1 MRHGRLITTAI
12 AAVAAMAIGPA
23 GALAAPA
30 TFTDD
35 DFAGGT
41 GANTVVSS
49 GAVQLARGT
58 VTEPFDGTS
67 SSLPTGWTAT
77 PWAMGGT
84 ATLVGGTLEISG
96 ARVNSARTFST
107 APGTQV
113 LQFEARFAGTV
124 GQHVGFGD
132 VSTGPF
138 AIISTSCPATPGG
151 DHLCARTLGPGG
163 SSENEIAGFVAGA
176 LHTYRIEWSAGSVKY
191 YVDDILAFTQN
202 VAVPSPQPVVM
213 SDFDIDTATLRIDS
227 LSQNLFL
234 TPGSLVSRVFDA
246 GSVYGT
252 WGAMTAQ
259 STVPTGTGLI
269 LETRSSNDASSWSDF
284 QPLGPG
290 GAIQSPVAR
299 YIQYRATLTAADNS
313 LTPSLDSVTMGYEV
327 KPPATGGGSSGGTG
341 GTGGTGGSGT
351 SGGGNSA
358 TDKTAPKVT
367 FAAKSLRA
375 SKKGTVSFTVGCP
388 ATESSCTV
396 KVTLKNGRKSVASKT
411 VTVKGGKTKTVT
423 LTLSSAAKKLLAKR
437 HSLKVSSV
445 VTATDAAGNH
455 RTTTK
460 KFTLRRAG

>member
-1 MRHGRLITTAI
+1 LITTAI

-30 TFTDD
+30 SFTDD

-49 GAVQLARGT
+49 GAVQLTRGT

-67 SSLPTGWTAT
+67 GTLPTGWTASQYAPT
-77 PWAMGGT
+77 GSA
-84 ATLVGGTLEISG
+84 ALVNGTLEIDGDLVSSG
-96 ARVNSARTFST
+96 ARTFST
-107 APGTQV
+107 AQGTQV
-113 LQFEARFAGTV
+113 LQFEARFAGEAN
-124 GQHVGFGD
+124 QHVGFGD
-132 VSTGPF
+132 LNTGPF
-138 AIISTSCPATPGG
+138 AIFSTGG
-151 DHLCARTLGPGG
+151 GNNQLYARTLTTAGG
-163 SSENEIAGFVAGA
+163 SELTPIQMSVERPGFDPTV
-176 LHTYRIEWSAGSVKY
+176 LHTYRIEWSPTTVTY
-191 YVDDILAFTQN
+191 FVDGTQVGTPQN
-202 VAVPSPQPVVM
+202 AVIASGQPVVM
-213 SDFDIDTATLRIDS
+213 SDAAVTAATLRIDS

-234 TPGSLVSRVFDA
+234 TPGSFVSRVFDA
-246 GSVYGT
+246 GSIYGT
-252 WGAMTAQ
+252 WGTMTAQ

-299 YIQYRATLTAADNS
+299 YIQYRATLTAADNR
-313 LTPSLDSVTMGYEV
+313 LTPSLDSVTMGYDV
-327 KPPATGGGSSGGTG
+327 KPPATGGGSSGGSG
-341 GTGGTGGSGT
+341 GSGGGSGT

-358 TDKTAPKVT
+358 TDKTAPTVA

-388 ATESSCTV
+388 GTESSCTV
-396 KVTLKNGRKSVASKT
+396 KVTLKSGKRSVASKT
-411 VTVKGGKTKTVT
+411 VTVMGGKTKTVT

-460 KFTLRRAG
+460 KFTLHRAG